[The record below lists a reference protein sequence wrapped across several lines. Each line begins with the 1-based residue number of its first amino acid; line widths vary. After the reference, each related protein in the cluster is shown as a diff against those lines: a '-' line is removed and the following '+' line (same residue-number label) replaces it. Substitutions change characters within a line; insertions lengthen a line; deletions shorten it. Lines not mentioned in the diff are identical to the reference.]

1 MGQYLVRRLLLVV
14 PTLVGVSLLAFLF
27 LRLMPGDVVASILGE
42 YAAYAEDAEDLRRKL
57 GLDEPAPVQY
67 ARWVGNLVT
76 GDLGTSLRT
85 GRSITEEMRVR
96 LPVTFE
102 LGLLAMAFGVMIAL
116 PVGILSAVR
125 QDSALDYLAR
135 GIAVLML
142 SIPTFWLAVLVI
154 TWPSIWW
161 QWTPPVSYTSLWE
174 DPRSN
179 LVQMTIPAFILG
191 THLAGTIMRLTRAQM
206 LEILRQ
212 DYVRT
217 AWAKGLGSRVVIVR
231 HALRNALIPVVTLI
245 GLQVPILIGGA
256 VVLEN
261 IFAIPGMGRYLL
273 EAISTRDYTVVQA
286 TVLLV
291 ALSIVL
297 SNIVVDI
304 VYGLID
310 PRIRLG

>member
-1 MGQYLVRRLLLVV
+1 MGQYLVRRLLLVI
-14 PTLVGVSLLAFLF
+14 PTLVGVSILAFLF
-27 LRLMPGDVVASILGE
+27 IRLMPGDVVASILGE
-42 YAAYAEDAEDLRRKL
+42 YSAYAKDAHDLRHKL

-67 ARWVGNLVT
+67 VKWVGQLAS

-85 GRSITEEMRVR
+85 GRSISGEMRVR

-102 LGLLAMAFGVMIAL
+102 LGALAMAFGLMIAL
-116 PVGILSAVR
+116 PVGVLAAVA
-125 QDSALDYLAR
+125 QDSVVDYLAR
-135 GIAVLML
+135 GVAVLLL

-154 TWPSIWW
+154 TWPSVWW
-161 QWTPPVSYTSLWE
+161 QWTPPVAYTNLWE
-174 DPRSN
+174 NPLSN
-179 LVQMTIPAFILG
+179 LTQMIIPAFILG

-217 AWAKGLGSRVVIVR
+217 AWAKGLRGRTVIVR
-231 HALRNALIPVVTLI
+231 HALRNAFIPVITLI
-245 GLQVPILIGGA
+245 GLQVPVLIGGA

-273 EAISTRDYTVVQA
+273 EAISTRDYSVVQA

-297 SNIVVDI
+297 SNIVVDV
-304 VYGLID
+304 VYGVID
-310 PRIRLG
+310 PRIRLS